1 MLPEYLR
8 TKSDSLA
15 QINTAMAEIQI
26 FFLRDCFFIGAPCI
40 YTVNFIESWNVGR
53 SL

>member
-26 FFLRDCFFIGAPCI
+26 FFSTGLFFYWRTLYI
-40 YTVNFIESWNVGR
+40 YC
-53 SL
+53 